1 MAGESLLVSE
11 EKQRVTYLDVGT
23 ELCSTTTLLDELDVL
38 DKFEVKSDHQLDC
51 VNYILTT
58 PHSHTSSV
66 ALPEVFKVHSLK
78 MDQIVESTEDIYY
91 AMSEARPG
99 VFNLGEAFAFSTNL
113 AYFNTVRLLC

>member
-1 MAGESLLVSE
+1 MARESLLVSE

-66 ALPEVFKVHSLK
+66 ALPEVFKVHSL
-78 MDQIVESTEDIYY
+78 IEDGPDRRVY
-91 AMSEARPG
+91 
-99 VFNLGEAFAFSTNL
+99 
-113 AYFNTVRLLC
+113 